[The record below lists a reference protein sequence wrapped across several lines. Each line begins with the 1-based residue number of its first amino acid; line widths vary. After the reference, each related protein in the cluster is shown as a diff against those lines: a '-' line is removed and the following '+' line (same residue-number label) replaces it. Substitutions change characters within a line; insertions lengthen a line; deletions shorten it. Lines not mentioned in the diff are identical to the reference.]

1 MVLNVTDGCGNS
13 YVLYAFATNQYGM
26 SISYGDNSITV
37 SLNEEGESSASMDV
51 SHPWTLEVSNALTG
65 TLMATRS
72 SMSSRSTTIST
83 AGWPKGM
90 YVVRVTIG
98 NEVLTDKV
106 VIK

>member
-1 MVLNVTDGCGNS
+1 M
-13 YVLYAFATNQYGM
+13 
-26 SISYGDNSITV
+26 
-37 SLNEEGESSASMDV
+37 
-51 SHPWTLEVSNALTG
+51 
-65 TLMATRS
+65 
-72 SMSSRSTTIST
+72 ST